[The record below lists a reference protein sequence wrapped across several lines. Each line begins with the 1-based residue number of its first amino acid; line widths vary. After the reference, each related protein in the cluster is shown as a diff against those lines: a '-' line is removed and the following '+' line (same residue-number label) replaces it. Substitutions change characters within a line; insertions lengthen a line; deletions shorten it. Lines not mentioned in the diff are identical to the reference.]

1 MFVSIRTVASV
12 VAVAVAASLAA
23 VQAAGVAIARDGSV
37 IADHGVTDMT
47 KESFLEYLDTKQSI
61 LISFY
66 GTNSKES
73 DKALGDFEVFAKEA
87 ATRYPDLQL
96 GKVDFKQSPY
106 LTARML
112 LTGAYNME
120 ISFGAEETVHYMDNQ
135 LWLDEAALGGKA
147 QMYCSPFNFCGK
159 LLAFIAEKSSAVEG
173 ALPIPKWLALILIPA
188 VITFAGRFIIDGM
201 YGAEERIRSALGRP
215 RAADAGD
222 DGAHTDAE
230 SDLESDDS
238 EEQGAGQP
246 EQAKEKTK

>member
-1 MFVSIRTVASV
+1 MFVGIRTVASV

-23 VQAAGVAIARDGSV
+23 VQAASVAIDRDGSI
-37 IADHGVTDMT
+37 IADHGIADMT
-47 KESFLEYLDTKQSI
+47 KASLLEYLDTKQSI

-66 GTNSKES
+66 GTDSKES
-73 DKALGDFEVFAKEA
+73 DKALSDFEVFAKEA

-120 ISFGAEETVHYMDNQ
+120 ISFGAEEMVHYMDNQ

-159 LLAFIAEKSSAVEG
+159 SLAFIAEKSSAVEG

-215 RAADAGD
+215 QAADAGD

-230 SDLESDDS
+230 SDMESDDS
-238 EEQGAGQP
+238 EEQGAGRP
-246 EQAKEKTK
+246 EQAKEKIK